1 MQEIFPPLLNEV
13 FVPLQ
18 SNYELRGNSFLE
30 RRRVE
35 SVRYGTECISSLAT
49 KMWKILP
56 NNIKYAD
63 TL

>member
-13 FVPLQ
+13 FVPRQ

-30 RRRVE
+30 RRRVK
-35 SVRYGTECISSLAT
+35 SVRYCTECISSLAT
-49 KMWKILP
+49 KMWEILP
-56 NNIKYAD
+56 NNIKDAD